1 VSPCGCLRINSC
13 TNGWSKSVPSV
24 RLARAVVRVR
34 ASPAARN
41 RAALAVGWVGLS
53 LSETP
58 WCCKLRNSRPIGWS
72 NPVPAISLA
81 KAMACMLAAMLAGE
95 RAAANTEAGDG
106 WGSGM
111 GSLLSA
117 LVSASS
123 FMVLRMVH
131 VVGK

>member
-1 VSPCGCLRINSC
+1 MDLASFACCRP
-13 TNGWSKSVPSV
+13 V
-24 RLARAVVRVR
+24 RWFGG
-34 ASPAARN
+34 S
-41 RAALAVGWVGLS
+41 GTTGL
-53 LSETP
+53 
-58 WCCKLRNSRPIGWS
+58 WYRMLRNSRPNGWS

-111 GSLLSA
+111 GSLLSV
-117 LVSASS
+117 LVSVSS